1 MAIST
6 DLLFMEPV
14 FHGKIWGGRKLE
26 EMYGYDI
33 PDGPVGECWGIS
45 AHPNGDCRIASGP
58 LAGMFLSQAWSE
70 HPELF
75 GGLDGDRFPLL
86 VKILDATDDLS
97 VQVHPG
103 DAYAA
108 EHENGSLGKTECWYV
123 IDCDDDATI
132 IVGQRAAS
140 REELAAAIEQGRWD
154 EVLNE
159 IPIHPGDFFQID
171 AGTVH
176 AIKRGTVILETQQS
190 SDVTYRLYD
199 YDRRQDDGSLRE
211 LHIDKSLDV
220 VDYGAKAPETGEVA
234 APEVDGVTHLVDCPA
249 YSVDRV
255 YLDGELTY
263 PVASAGIPFLCVTVM
278 AGEGSVNGSPLKA
291 GDHFIA
297 TSTCDGLLLEGCMT
311 LIASHI

>member
-1 MAIST
+1 MDTST

-26 EMYGYDI
+26 EMYGYEI

-45 AHPNGDCRIASGP
+45 AHPNGDCKIASGP
-58 LAGMFLSQAWSE
+58 LAGMFLSQAWDE
-70 HPELF
+70 RPELF

-140 REELAAAIEQGRWD
+140 REELAAAIEEGRWG

-159 IPIHPGDFFQID
+159 IS
-171 AGTVH
+171 TL
-176 AIKRGTVILETQQS
+176 VIS
-190 SDVTYRLYD
+190 SRST
-199 YDRRQDDGSLRE
+199 
-211 LHIDKSLDV
+211 
-220 VDYGAKAPETGEVA
+220 
-234 APEVDGVTHLVDCPA
+234 PA
-249 YSVDRV
+249 RCTPLSV
-255 YLDGELTY
+255 G
-263 PVASAGIPFLCVTVM
+263 P
-278 AGEGSVNGSPLKA
+278 
-291 GDHFIA
+291 
-297 TSTCDGLLLEGCMT
+297 
-311 LIASHI
+311 

>member
-1 MAIST
+1 MDTSK

-33 PDGPVGECWGIS
+33 PAGPVGECWGIS
-45 AHPNGDCRIASGP
+45 AHPNGDCKIAGGP
-58 LAGMFLSQAWSE
+58 LAGRFLSEVWDE

-75 GGLDGDRFPLL
+75 GGIDGDRFPLL

-97 VQVHPG
+97 VQVHPD

-140 REELAAAIEQGRWD
+140 REELAAAIEEGRWG

-199 YDRRQDDGSLRE
+199 YDRRQDDGTLRE
-211 LHIDKSLDV
+211 LHIEKSLDV
-220 VDYGAKAPETGEVA
+220 VDYAADAPKTGEIT
-234 APEVDGVTHLVDCPA
+234 APEVDGVTHLVSCAA
-249 YSVDRV
+249 YGVDRL
-255 YLDGELTY
+255 YLDGSLAY
-263 PVASAGIPFLCVTVM
+263 PVAAAHLPFLCATVI
-278 AGEGSVNGSPLKA
+278 AGEGSVNGTPLAA
-291 GDHFIA
+291 GAHFIA
-297 TSTCDGLLLEGCMT
+297 TSSCDELEFEGCMT
-311 LIASHI
+311 LIVSHI

>member
-1 MAIST
+1 MTT

-26 EMYGYDI
+26 EMFGYKI

-45 AHPNGDCRIASGP
+45 AHPNGDCAVSGGP
-58 LAGMFLSQAWSE
+58 FAGKLLSELWDE

-75 GGLDGDRFPLL
+75 GDVEGDRFPLL
-86 VKILDATDDLS
+86 IKILDATDDLS
-97 VQVHPG
+97 VQVHP
-103 DAYAA
+103 DDDYAA
-108 EHENGSLGKTECWYV
+108 RNEDGSLGKTECWYV
-123 IDCDDDATI
+123 IDCDEGATI

-140 REELAAAIEQGRWD
+140 REELALAIEEGRWD

-176 AIKRGTVILETQQS
+176 AIKEGTVILETQQS

-199 YDRRQDDGSLRE
+199 YDRRQDDGTLRE
-211 LHIDKSLDV
+211 LHIEKSLDV
-220 VDYGAKAPETGEVA
+220 VDYSVGAPASGAITA
-234 APEVDGVTHLVDCPA
+234 SEVDGVTGLVSCPA

-255 YLDGELTY
+255 RVDGELSY
-263 PVASAGIPFLCVTVM
+263 PAASAGAPFLCASVI
-278 AGEGSVNGSPLKA
+278 AGEGSVNGVDVAVGAHFVATASCDHLDLK
-291 GDHFIA
+291 G
-297 TSTCDGLLLEGCMT
+297 SMT
-311 LIASHI
+311 LIVSRI

>member
-1 MAIST
+1 METTT

-45 AHPNGDCRIASGP
+45 AHPNGDCKVAGGP
-58 LAGMFLSQAWSE
+58 LAGAYLSEVWSE

-75 GGLDGDRFPLL
+75 GERAADRFPLL
-86 VKILDATDDLS
+86 IKILDATDDLS
-97 VQVHPG
+97 VQVHPD

-108 EHENGSLGKTECWYV
+108 EHEDGSLGKTECWYV

-140 REELAAAIEQGRWD
+140 RDELAAAIEDGRWSD
-154 EVLNE
+154 VLNE

-199 YDRRQDDGSLRE
+199 YDRRQDDGTLRE
-211 LHIDKSLDV
+211 LHIEKSLDV
-220 VDYGAKAPETGEVA
+220 VDYGATAPSTGDIT
-234 APEVDGVTHLVDCPA
+234 APEVDGVTRLVSCDA
-249 YSVDRV
+249 YTAERLFV
-255 YLDGELTY
+255 DGELEY
-263 PVASAGIPFLCVTVM
+263 PVAAAGAPFLCATVIT
-278 AGEGSVNGSPLKA
+278 GEGTVNGAPVQAGTHFVATAACDALDLKGA
-291 GDHFIA
+291 
-297 TSTCDGLLLEGCMT
+297 MT
-311 LIASHI
+311 LIVSHI